1 MRIMGNPVGRMAPK
15 ANWAQTNTNMADYI
29 RNKPDLSGFALQ
41 EDLESVSE
49 QVLTNIEAL
58 TVAKNDITVL
68 QENGNAVNAEIATI
82 KGNIPDTTL
91 SISGK
96 AADAKATGEA
106 LARLN
111 PDSTLAQAGV
121 PADAKATG
129 EAIGKV
135 RTDLDKIEDYLVE
148 TGMYQSQ
155 DYNGEWFFKKY
166 ASGEARCYGCFDFGS
181 VKCTTTWGNMYESA
195 GMYKQFPQGLF
206 ISAPTHIDMTLM
218 GGSGAAFLTHDKADE
233 MTKDQTGRF
242 TLSRPTSMTL
252 DNVKI
257 GFEAVGRWR
266 AD

>member
-1 MRIMGNPVGRMAPK
+1 MRLMGNPVGRMAPK

-41 EDLESVSE
+41 ADLESVRR
-49 QVLTNIEAL
+49 QAAANRGDLTIAE
-58 TVAKNDITVL
+58 NDITVL
-68 QENGNAVNAEIATI
+68 QENVSNIETDIVAI
-82 KGNIPDTTL
+82 KEDTPDTTL

-96 AADAKATGEA
+96 AADAKAA
-106 LARLN
+106 
-111 PDSTLAQAGV
+111 
-121 PADAKATG
+121 G

-135 RTDLDKIEDYLVE
+135 RTDLDKIADYLVE

-155 DYNGEWFFKKY
+155 DYNGDWFFKKY

-266 AD
+266 ADEETVEEVAE

>member
-1 MRIMGNPVGRMAPK
+1 MSLNSNTESMQELLEQ
-15 ANWAQTNTNMADYI
+15 ANAMPTEDEVYA
-29 RNKPDLSGFALQ
+29 RGFAAGRQ
-41 EDLESVSE
+41 
-49 QVLTNIEAL
+49 T
-58 TVAKNDITVL
+58 
-68 QENGNAVNAEIATI
+68 
-82 KGNIPDTTL
+82 DTTL
-91 SISGK
+91 TQS
-96 AADAKATGEA
+96 
-106 LARLN
+106 
-111 PDSTLAQAGV
+111 GV

-129 EAIGKV
+129 NSIAKV
-135 RTDLDKIEDYLVE
+135 RTDLGKIADYLVE

-155 DYNGEWFFKKY
+155 DYNGDWFFKKY

-266 AD
+266 ADEETVEEVAE